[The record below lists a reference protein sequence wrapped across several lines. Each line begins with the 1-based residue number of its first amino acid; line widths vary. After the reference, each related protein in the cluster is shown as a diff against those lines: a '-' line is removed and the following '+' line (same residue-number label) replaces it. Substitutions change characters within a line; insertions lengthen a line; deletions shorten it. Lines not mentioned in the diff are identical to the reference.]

1 MATATRSESTSNLNF
16 TRHHA
21 HRAVCFLDIA
31 GYLNVVMAGRFWE
44 SRRPHRSDFHHGSS
58 DDVVAPH
65 ESQKLVDLLES
76 DGLDGVLDLAFG
88 GERHDL
94 AEVRIVAPE
103 GPMEG
108 LLARHAREER
118 DVDAITN

>member
-1 MATATRSESTSNLNF
+1 MGWLPSGYRRPPTTTGCRILCPCRADGAELYRGPRHRDSHCSPTHRSE
-16 TRHHA
+16 
-21 HRAVCFLDIA
+21 
-31 GYLNVVMAGRFWE
+31 
-44 SRRPHRSDFHHGSS
+44 FHHGSS

-65 ESQKLVDLLES
+65 EIQKLVDLLET

-108 LLARHAREER
+108 LLARHPREER
-118 DVDAITN
+118 DVDAI